1 MIDVWPDSSVNFLR
15 FLTVVGL
22 IYFDWWI
29 YFSFFFLGREK
40 ESKFGSRASYFRF
53 SIFILFV
60 GNFLIDEFDT
70 LKKIGFSFE
79 IFK

>member
-1 MIDVWPDSSVNFLR
+1 MDLFFL
-15 FLTVVGL
+15 
-22 IYFDWWI
+22 
-29 YFSFFFLGREK
+29 FFLGREK
-40 ESKFGSRASYFRF
+40 ESKLDRVQVISDFLYR
-53 SIFILFV
+53 IFILFV